1 MNNSDFHILNLS
13 AYQTPE
19 VVENP
24 NEEWIAFGDDNNF
37 YKELIDAFLNSA
49 TTGSIIQGISNQIYG
64 KGLNAHNAST
74 KPEAYAQMK
83 SLFKKKCLQKIAL
96 DLKLLG
102 EAAFQITYKKK
113 KIESVQHFNRE
124 TLRAEKCDDKGK
136 INAYYYHP
144 KWEDFKDFEEL
155 TRIPVFGSKAPNEI
169 YIIKKAIPS
178 MHYYSPPDW
187 SSALNYARLECE
199 ISEYLV
205 NEVQNSFSGTKLV
218 SFTNGVPTQEKQ
230 HLIKNEIM
238 NKLTGANGEKTI
250 ISFSDSPETKTT
262 IEDISV
268 SDAADVYSYIAEEC
282 SRKLLLANRITSP
295 LLVGIRDT
303 GNSLG
308 SNAEEIENAHNLF
321 ENVVIKPYQELI
333 LDAIDDI
340 LAVNGIALDLF
351 FETLTPIEFVDT
363 EEIVSKEQQEEEI
376 GDIIEETQPTTEEK
390 VEEETESEEDLIDKQ
405 ASYNGA
411 QIASALS
418 ILQNVKEG
426 IITEDQA
433 IVFLVQMLQFDIE
446 VARSMFQGK
455 GSEELLSK
463 IDDTPELK
471 EELETELLKYLETVG
486 ESEWDLLLNH
496 ELVSVEDA
504 SDEPEE
510 FNAEEYLNSLKLSKP
525 QLDSKLDS
533 KIFKVRYKYVRINQA
548 PANKKGNKG
557 RKFCKTLIAKNK
569 IYRKEDIDMLSFR
582 GENKSFGHNGK
593 AYSIWKY
600 KGGKWCKHAWE
611 RRVYMKRLNA
621 KGEAWGG
628 AALVGTEKI
637 SVAEAIRKGFRLPK
651 QDSLVGKAPYFMPK
665 GGAYN

>member
-13 AYQTPE
+13 AYQTPQVE
-19 VVENP
+19 ENP
-24 NEEWIAFGDDNNF
+24 NEEWIAFGEDNSF
-37 YKELIDAFLNSA
+37 YTEIIDAFLNSP
-49 TTGSIIQGISNQIYG
+49 TTGSIIQGITNQIYG
-64 KGLNAHNAST
+64 KGLNAHNASK
-74 KPEAYAQMK
+74 KPDEFAQMK
-83 SLFKKKCLQKIAL
+83 SMFKKKCLQKIAM

-113 KIESVQHFNRE
+113 RIESVMHFNRE

-144 KWEDFKDFEEL
+144 KWESYKDFEEL
-155 TRIPVFGSKAPNEI
+155 TRIPVFGSGAPNEI
-169 YIIKKAIPS
+169 YIIRKSIPS

-187 SSALNYARLECE
+187 SNALNYSKLECE

-218 SFTNGVPTQEKQ
+218 SFSNGVPTVEKQ
-230 HLIKNEIM
+230 HMIKNEIM
-238 NKLTGANGEKTI
+238 SKLTGANGEKTI

-262 IEDISV
+262 IEDVSV
-268 SDAADVYSYIAEEC
+268 SNAADVYQYIAEEC

-333 LDAIDDI
+333 LNAIDDI

-351 FETLTPIEFVDT
+351 FETLTPIEFVNT

-376 GDIIEETQPTTEEK
+376 GDTIDNIQPIAEEQTEEK
-390 VEEETESEEDLIDKQ
+390 NALDISADNK

-418 ILQNVKEG
+418 ILENVKTG
-426 IITEDQA
+426 IITQDQA

-471 EELETELLKYLETVG
+471 EELEIELLKYLETVG

-496 ELVSVEDA
+496 ELVSVENA

-510 FNAEEYLNSLKLSKP
+510 FRAEEYLNSLKLSKP

-548 PANKKGNKG
+548 PPNKKGNKG

-569 IYRKEDIDMLSFR
+569 IYRKEDIDILSFK

-593 AYSIWKY
+593 RYSIWKF

-611 RRVYMKRLNA
+611 RRVYMKRLNS
-621 KGEAWGG
+621 KGELWGG

>member
-187 SSALNYARLECE
+187 SSALNYAKLECE

-351 FETLTPIEFVDT
+351 FRTLTPIEFVDT
-363 EEIVSKEQQEEEI
+363 KEIKTKE
-376 GDIIEETQPTTEEK
+376 K
-390 VEEETESEEDLIDKQ
+390 REEETGEQLTMNQHLPDLESQVDSLIELGEDEDLE
-405 ASYNGA
+405 N
-411 QIASALS
+411 
-418 ILQNVKEG
+418 
-426 IITEDQA
+426 
-433 IVFLVQMLQFDIE
+433 
-446 VARSMFQGK
+446 
-455 GSEELLSK
+455 
-463 IDDTPELK
+463 
-471 EELETELLKYLETVG
+471 
-486 ESEWDLLLNH
+486 WDLVDERAVNYDQEEALDKMLNLASTGTARPNAKS
-496 ELVSVEDA
+496 EQDAVVEDKK
-504 SDEPEE
+504 
-510 FNAEEYLNSLKLSKP
+510 FR
-525 QLDSKLDS
+525 
-533 KIFKVRYKYVRINQA
+533 VRYQYA
-548 PANKKGNKG
+548 PQIVKPNSREFCVKMVNANK
-557 RKFCKTLIAKNK
+557 L
-569 IYRKEDIDMLSFR
+569 YRKEDIEAMEDKVVNA
-582 GENKSFGHNGK
+582 GWGK
-593 AYSIWKY
+593 KGADKYSIWKY
-600 KGGKWCKHAWE
+600 KGGGSCSHFWMRKTF
-611 RRVYMKRLNA
+611 MA
-621 KGEAWGG
+621 KGVNPDVKNPKAE
-628 AALVGTEKI
+628 I
-637 SVAEAIRKGFRLPK
+637 SVNKSLAEGLKPIKNPKEVAMRPRDMGGNKRGFLKPK
-651 QDSLVGKAPYFMPK
+651 KWTTPR
-665 GGAYN
+665 